1 MTKGVTSMTIKVL
14 GPGCMNCHTLERRTL
29 EALGQMNTQA
39 HVEKVTDLD
48 GIASYGVMRTPG
60 LVIDEKLVWQGGVP
74 TVEKIKEL
82 IRASV
87 PVSK

>member
-1 MTKGVTSMTIKVL
+1 MTIKVL
-14 GPGCMNCHTLERRTL
+14 GPGCMNCRTLERRTL
-29 EALGQMNTQA
+29 DALGQMNAQA
-39 HVEKVTDLD
+39 NVEKVTDLE

-82 IRASV
+82 ITANV
-87 PVSK
+87 QVSK